1 MNRLYFECHNRKI
14 KQKKIS
20 MANNATSILKQLKY
34 SFLGFGLVM
43 GLVFPFYANYFV
55 NWKEGMLF
63 WFCLG
68 CIVAGITIGIV
79 NHKLLEW
86 LLIRKLRQV
95 AIASERIRK
104 GDLREGCGIHSADT
118 VGEITEGFDA
128 MTISLRETL
137 REMAQ
142 SAGSVDT
149 AAREIGSSMQSL
161 GKNMDDYRQDE
172 REIINVINGMAEASS
187 SILSLSDEADKSAS
201 SADELVH
208 NGVSQVT
215 TTEKAISVLDE
226 ASRKISANATS
237 LKASAKEVETAVS
250 AIRAIA
256 EQTNLLALNAAIE
269 AARAGEQGRG
279 FAVVADEVR
288 KLSEQAA
295 QATTRIDA
303 VLKRVS
309 VDVASTV
316 SISEENANAV
326 RDGLQASKSSS
337 EIFMRIE
344 QATAAMKSSVVA
356 VREAADDQQMLVG
369 IVHTRISEN
378 HTRTDAAVDLAAACI
393 NEANRMAEAARS
405 LNEITKKFVV

>member
-1 MNRLYFECHNRKI
+1 
-14 KQKKIS
+14 
-20 MANNATSILKQLKY
+20 MAGNSSSILRQLKY
-34 SFLGFGLVM
+34 SFLGFGLAM
-43 GLVFPFYANYFV
+43 GLVFPLYASFFV
-55 NWKEGMLF
+55 NWKEGMLI

-68 CIVAGITIGIV
+68 CIVAGITIGIS

-86 LLIRKLRQV
+86 LLVRKLRLV
-95 AIASERIRK
+95 AVAAERIRK
-104 GDLREGCGIHSADT
+104 GDLREGCGLRSTDT

-128 MTISLRETL
+128 MATSLRVTMTEV
-137 REMAQ
+137 AQ

-149 AAREIGSSMQSL
+149 TAREIGSSMQTL
-161 GKNMDDYRQDE
+161 GGDMDKYRQDAQ
-172 REIINVINGMAEASS
+172 EIIKVINGMADAANT
-187 SILSLSDEADKSAS
+187 ILTLSDAARNSAS
-201 SADELVH
+201 SADELVR
-208 NGVSQVT
+208 NGVSQVGN
-215 TTEKAISVLDE
+215 TETAISVLDE
-226 ASRKISANATS
+226 ASRKISANASS
-237 LKASAKEVETAVS
+237 LAVSAKEVETAVS

-309 VDVASTV
+309 ADVASTV

-326 RDGLQASKSSS
+326 QDGLKAAKSSS
-337 EIFMRIE
+337 EIFVQIE
-344 QATAAMKSSVVA
+344 KATVDMKHSVEA

-369 IVHTRISEN
+369 IVLSRMSESE
-378 HTRTDAAVDLAAACI
+378 TRTEAVADLTKACI
-393 NEANRMAEAARS
+393 KEADRMIEAAQG
-405 LNEITKKFVV
+405 LNATTRKFVV